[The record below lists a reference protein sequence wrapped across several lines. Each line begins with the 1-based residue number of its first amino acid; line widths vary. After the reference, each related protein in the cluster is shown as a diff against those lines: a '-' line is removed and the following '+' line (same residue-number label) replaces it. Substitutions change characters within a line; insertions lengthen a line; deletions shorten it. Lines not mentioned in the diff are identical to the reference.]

1 MQLKK
6 LLWNILQLM
15 VVLVLFYY
23 VVSPL
28 VKNAKAFRETFL
40 SLNFW
45 FLAGGVIFL
54 SLVIFCYPFVWRYIL
69 KGFGVE
75 IQPSMA
81 VISWIYSNIGK
92 YMPGKIWQFVGR
104 VALTKDVIPEITL
117 TTVFLEVI
125 ISSSSAVT
133 VFFARFF
140 LKGGLPQLWA
150 VYALILF
157 AVLLLLQHPVVLRFF
172 LRIFAKIRKKN
183 YDLSKVRIP
192 LKRNLLVFLWYF
204 TLWIA
209 TGVSFWIMIQ
219 GSNIKISLFDSV
231 TTYPISWILGYLAL
245 VAPAGFGVRE
255 SVLMT
260 LLKTSYPV
268 EVASAFSLLTRIAL
282 IFTDFLLFFITM
294 LVLGNPLVGNKGEDI
309 K

>member
-28 VKNAKAFRETFL
+28 VKNAKAFREIFL
-40 SLNFW
+40 SLNFL

-125 ISSSSAVT
+125 ISSSSAVM

>member
-6 LLWNILQLM
+6 LFWNVLQLV

-23 VVSPL
+23 VISPL
-28 VKNAKAFRETFL
+28 VKNAKAFKETFL
-40 SLNFW
+40 TLDLW
-45 FLAGGVIFL
+45 FLASGIILL

-81 VISWIYSNIGK
+81 VISWIYSNVGK

-117 TTVFLEVI
+117 ATVFLEVI
-125 ISSSSAVT
+125 ISSSSAVM

-140 LKGGLPQLWA
+140 LKGGIPQLWA

-157 AVLLLLQHPVVLRFF
+157 TVLLLLQHPIVVKFF
-172 LRIFAKIRKKN
+172 LKIFAKIRKQN
-183 YDLSKVRIP
+183 YDFGKISIP

-209 TGVSFWIMIQ
+209 TGVSFWVMIQ
-219 GSNIKISLFDSV
+219 RSNINVSLFDSI

-260 LLKTSYPV
+260 LLKTSYSV
-268 EVASAFSLLTRIAL
+268 EVASAFSILTRIAL
-282 IFTDFLLFFITM
+282 IFSDFLLFFITM
-294 LVLGNPLVGNKGEDI
+294 LVLRNPFVAHKDGDGK
-309 K
+309 

>member
-40 SLNFW
+40 SLNFL

-125 ISSSSAVT
+125 ISSSSAVM